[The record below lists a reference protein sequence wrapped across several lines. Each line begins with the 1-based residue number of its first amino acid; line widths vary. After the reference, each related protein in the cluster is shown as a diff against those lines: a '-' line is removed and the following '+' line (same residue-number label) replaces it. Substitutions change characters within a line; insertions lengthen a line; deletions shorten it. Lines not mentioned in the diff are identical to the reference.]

1 MPSKRLLVAALLL
14 AGFALVAC
22 EDTFLHSDDGCV
34 VETHCSVCLLRIA
47 TTGVL
52 TAVFAVPDAALAAE
66 RPVAASIA
74 APEAPEPKGPASR
87 GPPRA

>member
-22 EDTFLHSDDGCV
+22 EDTFLHSDDGCA

-47 TTGVL
+47 TAGIL
-52 TAVFAVPDAALAAE
+52 PQAFALPDASRVVERLASE
-66 RPVAASIA
+66 SVT
-74 APEAPEPKGPASR
+74 APEPPDPRSPASR
-87 GPPRA
+87 GPPTA